1 MAPPKY
7 EGDGSWDGESFWLKG
22 VTKAG
27 AERLRQLM
35 SGEVPSTN
43 LYSEEAQD
51 LAKNGK
57 LIPVYYT
64 GASKTS
70 PWASTYGQL
79 ELNFEEKV

>member
-1 MAPPKY
+1 
-7 EGDGSWDGESFWLKG
+7 
-22 VTKAG
+22 
-27 AERLRQLM
+27 M